1 VADTIANVEAKG
13 ASAVLESA
21 RRFDCPTLHEV
32 WVSPAELQEASIAPA
47 DEEAL
52 DLAITRVSE
61 FHATQLSVILEGWE
75 ELESGYGWRTSAME
89 RDVVDEEKESIS
101 LGPIKVPVPE
111 ERRTSRVESGML
123 GQRLMPMA
131 RVGVYVPGGK
141 ASYPSSVYMN
151 VVPAQSAGVKE
162 IVIATPA
169 APDGSVSP
177 ALLVAARKLG
187 ITRILKCGGAAAV
200 AALALGI
207 EDMPRV
213 DVLVGPGNTWVNEA
227 KRQLWG
233 TVGLTAY
240 AGPSEVAV
248 LAFPDCDP
256 LVAAADLITQVE
268 HSDDNGALLV
278 VFSQEQARDILD
290 AAKVM
295 VDAAPRADSLRRALA
310 EHGAVVVC
318 SSETEAYQAVND
330 YAPEHL
336 AILGGEPEEAVTH
349 IVNAGCIALGHWTAQ
364 SAGDYVSGPSHTL
377 PTSGAARFG
386 SPVNVMD
393 FLRFQSITSLER
405 DDILELAPT
414 IERLSALEGF
424 PSHGQGAEIRRRL
437 RQSLGT

>member
-1 VADTIANVEAKG
+1 
-13 ASAVLESA
+13 
-21 RRFDCPTLHEV
+21 
-32 WVSPAELQEASIAPA
+32 
-47 DEEAL
+47 
-52 DLAITRVSE
+52 
-61 FHATQLSVILEGWE
+61 
-75 ELESGYGWRTSAME
+75 
-89 RDVVDEEKESIS
+89 
-101 LGPIKVPVPE
+101 
-111 ERRTSRVESGML
+111 
-123 GQRLMPMA
+123 
-131 RVGVYVPGGK
+131 VYVPGGK

-240 AGPSEVAV
+240 AGPSEVAL